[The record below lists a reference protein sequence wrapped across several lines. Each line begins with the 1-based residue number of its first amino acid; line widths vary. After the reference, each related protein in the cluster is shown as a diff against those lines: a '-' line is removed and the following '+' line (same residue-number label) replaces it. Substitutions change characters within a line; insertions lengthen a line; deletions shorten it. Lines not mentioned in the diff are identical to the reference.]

1 MCTPAC
7 MGRWAQQPARE
18 SDLARRHPLRLGVSS
33 HGERVAASVTR
44 FGLSSTRARCR
55 AARCRRV
62 ERGRISRAA
71 RGYAA
76 ADEAS
81 TADEAL
87 ASETPRA
94 RGWDEHELGAPR
106 RHYARE
112 GWVVVRRLVTT
123 DEVDALHA
131 ATDALQAEASAF
143 TRSRRERGV
152 YFEVQSASGRKG
164 DPAVAPGG
172 APQDHLPSKRSR
184 AFASLTTNANVR
196 AVCAQLCGVSD
207 GTAEEGSAAR
217 SPGSSRSSSSSSSMR
232 CVVDQVN
239 LKQPLGAGTGFP
251 WHQDVSFLKPDAR
264 GRVRGARRVQRGRR
278 DGPFARRATA
288 GSSSSGGPIVSA
300 KSFRR
305 RGMRTTARRVFP
317 ATSSTFP
324 DVFARVWRP
333 GTRYSFTPRWRTGP
347 GRITRRS
354 GGG

>member
-1 MCTPAC
+1 MA
-7 MGRWAQQPARE
+7 
-18 SDLARRHPLRLGVSS
+18 S
-33 HGERVAASVTR
+33 VAASVTR

-55 AARCRRV
+55 AARCRRF

-87 ASETPRA
+87 SSETPRA
-94 RGWDEHELGAPR
+94 WGWDEHELGALR

-112 GWVVVRRLVTT
+112 GWVVVRRLVTP

-164 DPAVAPGG
+164 DPAVAPGV
-172 APQDHLPSKRSR
+172 LRKITSPSKRSR

-217 SPGSSRSSSSSSSMR
+217 SPGSSRSSSSSSSSMR

-264 GRVRGARRVQRGRR
+264 AACEAHGGCNAVVAMDRSHEGNGGFVVLGGTHRLGEKFSQTRDAYDGAAGFSGDVFDLSRRFCPRLAPG
-278 DGPFARRATA
+278 DAIFFHPALAH
-288 GSSSSGGPIVSA
+288 GSGTNHSPE
-300 KSFRR
+300 RR
-305 RGMRTTARRVFP
+305 RI
-317 ATSSTFP
+317 ATLWF
-324 DVFARVWRP
+324 VGA
-333 GTRYSFTPRWRTGP
+333 GE
-347 GRITRRS
+347 
-354 GGG
+354 